1 MDTSSGDST
10 GSHLSENSAAKNRRR
25 VCDKHN
31 LADLFM
37 SRTDANPF
45 RRFVKCPER
54 VRGCTFFDWVDDPM
68 PDYQTTWVGRP
79 KLQKEALEDQVH
91 AKLAVVKNLSERI
104 VVKEREIMLLQGRCA
119 ELEALVK
126 KCHRESR
133 LRKGIFAGIVVVLL
147 IVVVFFVV
155 V

>member
-10 GSHLSENSAAKNRRR
+10 TSHLPGNSPVKNRRK

-31 LADLFM
+31 LADIFM

-54 VRGCTFFDWVDDPM
+54 VRGCSFFEWVDDPM
-68 PDYQTTWVGRP
+68 PDYQTTWVERL

-91 AKLAVVKNLSERI
+91 GRLAVVKDLTERI
-104 VVKEREIMLLQGRCA
+104 AVKDREIMLLQGRCA

-126 KCHRESR
+126 KCRRESR
-133 LRKGIFAGIVVVLL
+133 LRKGIFAGIVVLLL
-147 IVVVFFVV
+147 IVIGFFVV